1 MGGKP
6 RGDQEGK
13 MRTRQGKLSEQDA
26 SLTLGEG
33 EGEASGTE
41 WKEPGLRGRPQS
53 FFLFVKY

>member
-6 RGDQEGK
+6 RDQEGK

-53 FFLFVKY
+53 FFLFF